1 MIPPTT
7 PQAPTQNEVALDSIC
22 RKLQLDKTRE
32 EILSTA
38 FDSVTSLLEQDEFW
52 SAHETLLYAYGS
64 RPIGTVVKPKTHEE
78 YDLDFA
84 IQIDDDSSNHTPE
97 SLRQRLYDSLY
108 ANGIYRDKI
117 TLIRFGVRIN
127 YKGQLHIDIMPVC
140 RVGDTE
146 RVVAP
151 DCKHNVWAPRN
162 LKGYARWFEYKF
174 IQDIRKLPLYERYR
188 DFGLIEMRAE
198 TESLPVAK
206 PYAAIQ
212 PLQKAVQLIKRYRN
226 IHFENAPEL
235 ATSSI
240 ILTTL
245 AGECY
250 DSSVTIE
257 QSVSS
262 ILASLLHKRAEC
274 KLKGI
279 KLKVYN
285 PADHHVHPS
294 DKELLSSK
302 WEETKGNQRYN
313 EFWSFV
319 ETMNAK
325 WTSLEIANSKTA
337 KVIILKEL
345 FGEYIGSELLEERS
359 IWGTRTDSPVTY
371 DMPHVKET
379 AAKATPWHES

>member
-1 MIPPTT
+1 MIPTIT
-7 PQAPTQNEVALDSIC
+7 RLAPSQNEIALDSIC

-32 EILSTA
+32 EILRAA
-38 FDSVTSLLEQDEFW
+38 FGSVTSLLEQDDFW

-84 IQIDDDSSNHTPE
+84 IQIDDDCANHTPE
-97 SLRQRLYDSLY
+97 SLRQHLYDSLH

-117 TLIRFGVRIN
+117 KPIRFGVRIN
-127 YKGQLHIDIMPVC
+127 YEGQLHMDIMPVC
-140 RVGDTE
+140 RVGNTE

-151 DCKHNVWAPRN
+151 DCKHNVWAQRN
-162 LKGYARWFEYKF
+162 LKGYTRWFESKF
-174 IQDIRKLPLYERYR
+174 IQDIRQLSLYEHYR
-188 DFGLIEMRAE
+188 DSGLIEMRAE
-198 TESLPVAK
+198 TESLPVAQ
-206 PYAAIQ
+206 PYTAIQ

-245 AGECY
+245 AGEYY
-250 DSSVTIE
+250 DRSVTIE

-262 ILASLLHKRAEC
+262 ILARLLHKRSEC
-274 KLKGI
+274 KLRGV

-285 PADHHVHPS
+285 PADHYVHHI
-294 DKELLSSK
+294 DRELLSSK
-302 WEETKGNQRYN
+302 WEEDKGNQLYN

-319 ETMNAK
+319 QTMNAK
-325 WTSLEIANSKTA
+325 WASLEIAKSKAA

-345 FGEYIGSELLEERS
+345 FGEYIGTELIEEHS
-359 IWGTRTDSPVTY
+359 LWGARADSPITY
-371 DMPHVKET
+371 DMPHVKKT
-379 AAKATPWHES
+379 AAKATPWHEG